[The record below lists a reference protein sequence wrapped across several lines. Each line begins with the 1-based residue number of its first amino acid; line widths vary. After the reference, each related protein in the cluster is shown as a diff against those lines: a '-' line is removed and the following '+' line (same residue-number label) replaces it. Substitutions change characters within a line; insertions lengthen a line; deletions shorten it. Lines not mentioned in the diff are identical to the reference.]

1 MEINRFTIGIPQPV
15 LDDLAARLDATR
27 WPDEIPGAG
36 WDYGTDPSYLR
47 ELVDYWRTGYD
58 WRAQERALNEFDHF
72 RATVDGLG
80 VHFIHARGKGPA
92 PFPLII
98 SHGWPGSV
106 VEMLKI
112 IPILTD
118 PAAHGGDA
126 SGFLRRCSA
135 VAARLRVFRQ
145 AR

>member
-1 MEINRFTIGIPQPV
+1 MEIQPFVIDISQTV

-36 WDYGTDPSYLR
+36 WDYGTNPAYLR
-47 ELVDYWRTGYD
+47 ELVAYWRTGYN

-72 RATVDGLG
+72 RATVNGFG
-80 VHFIHARGKGPA
+80 VHFIHARGKGPN

-126 SGFLRRCSA
+126 
-135 VAARLRVFRQ
+135 Q
-145 AR
+145 